1 MEVDVPLKNED
12 ENSIPLAQEPNEPEQ
27 QNDIVEIEQL
37 DNVPPEEAIVTE
49 DGKPFYLFEDL
60 YPGTF
65 LVLLNLIFVNMKIKI
80 LFYFSVNFSSQITM
94 YRVYVKLYNEHPVLY
109 FKDKRFP
116 ILIFCFIFLCRN

>member
-49 DGKPFYLFEDL
+49 DGKLFIYLKICIQVPF
-60 YPGTF
+60 
-65 LVLLNLIFVNMKIKI
+65 
-80 LFYFSVNFSSQITM
+80 
-94 YRVYVKLYNEHPVLY
+94 
-109 FKDKRFP
+109 
-116 ILIFCFIFLCRN
+116 